1 MLAERYELNPILK
14 PDITHSWEAEAVFNG
29 CPIKRNGKT
38 YLVYRAISLPHYHKL
53 AGEMLKI
60 STIGIAESKDGI
72 NFENRKC
79 LISPEHSWEKFG
91 CEDPRITKM
100 GDNYYIFYTALGTY
114 PFDAEGIKVAVA
126 ISKDL
131 KTIEEKHLVTPFNAK
146 GMAMFPERI
155 NGKIWSILTVHTD
168 SPPSK
173 ICLASFDNEEE
184 IWSKSYWNKWHNEF
198 ENYSLPFAR
207 NSKDLVEVGAPPIK
221 TEKGWLVVYS
231 YIKDYFTDNPL
242 FGVEAVLLDL
252 NDPLT
257 IIGRTTEP
265 FLTPEEYYEK
275 IGIVPNIVFPTG
287 LLLEQNKLDLYYGA
301 ADTTCCI
308 ASIDKKAL
316 LNKLLKKGVSGELIR
331 SKNNPI
337 ITPDKKHPWESQA
350 TFNPA
355 AIYLNDKVH
364 ILYRALSDDN
374 TSVFGYAT
382 SSDGI
387 NIDYRSEN
395 PVFIP
400 MEPFEQKKK
409 AGNFSGCEDPR
420 LTLIGDRI
428 YMLYTAYDGVNVP
441 RVALTSIFVDD
452 FVNQKW
458 NWEKPVLI
466 SAPDL
471 DDKDA
476 CLFPEKIN
484 GKYVIIHRFGYDMDL
499 AFPLDLNFDGKTW
512 IDEYRWLSPRPGMW
526 DSKKVGV
533 SAPPIKTKEGWI
545 LFYHGVSD
553 DSEYRVGAALLD
565 LNDPTIIIAR
575 SDDPILEPEM
585 YYEKKGIVDNVVFPC
600 GAVLID
606 DKIFVYYG
614 GADKVIGVATIKL
627 KKLLKHLNACKC

>member
-29 CPIKRNGKT
+29 CPIKKNGKT

-72 NFENRKC
+72 NFDNRKC

-207 NSKDLVEVGAPPIK
+207 SSKDLVEVGAPPIK

-231 YIKDYFTDNPL
+231 YIKDYFTNNPL

-287 LLLEQNKLDLYYGA
+287 LIPEKDKLNLYYGA
-301 ADTTCCI
+301 ADTTCCT
-308 ASIDKKAL
+308 ASINKKAL
-316 LNKLLKKGVSGELIR
+316 LNKLLKKGISGKLIR

-337 ITPDKKHPWESQA
+337 ISPDKNHPWESQA

-355 AIYLNDKVH
+355 AIYLNNKVH
-364 ILYRALSDDN
+364 LLYRAMSDDN

-400 MEPFEQKKK
+400 MEPFEQKKSP
-409 AGNFSGCEDPR
+409 GNFSGCEDPR

-441 RVALTSIFVDD
+441 RVALTSIYVDD

-499 AFPLDLNFDGKTW
+499 AFPTDLNFDGKTW
-512 IDEYRWLSPRPGMW
+512 IEEYRWLSPRPGMW

-553 DSEYRVGAALLD
+553 DSEYRLGAALLD

-600 GAVLID
+600 GAVLIK